1 MKNAIGGILKEQRE
15 NWKQEERAKVSA
27 MTATD
32 SDSDRMMK
40 SLSVHVDVGGLLDF
54 TSPILMRGEECHEDA
69 NTILQSAA
77 LLVSTTSLGDVMQ

>member
-1 MKNAIGGILKEQRE
+1 
-15 NWKQEERAKVSA
+15 

-40 SLSVHVDVGGLLDF
+40 SLSVHVDVGGLLDYV
-54 TSPILMRGEECHEDA
+54 SHVDARRRMSECHEDA

-77 LLVSTTSLGDVMQ
+77 LLVSGTSLGDVPVMSNGTRVG